1 MIRSRPQETEE
12 RKWMILNQ
20 LIKPALTIERQVW
33 SIMTLLSKL
42 SLEFLSWPKKSS
54 EIKVP
59 IKTYWRKNFWKM
71 QLKKKTKRN
80 KEKPTNS
87 HWKSKERKSKKSLTN
102 WKNNFKKS
110 RNLEIKVSVKNLDMI
125 GTVISCLNQKLLLLR
140 RWLKLTNWEKL
151 KNNLIS
157 IKPRSFKRKNSL
169 KNGSNRE
176 TTWVSKVPKNPIK
189 MKEL

>member
-176 TTWVSKVPKNPIK
+176 TTWVSKVPKNPTK